1 MENIRRTQKKAHE
14 ILSNLDPDTRD
25 LAINILTYSQFPL
38 EGHPDTCR
46 IINTLIQCV
55 PSHQSDNPVVIA
67 SQTAQAICTLA
78 HGQPDVLL
86 AILDDIHNFDIFIA

>member
-1 MENIRRTQKKAHE
+1 MEDFSIIQKKAHT
-14 ILSNLDPDTRD
+14 ILSQLDPDTRD

-55 PSHQSDNPVVIA
+55 PTHQSDNPVVIA
-67 SQTAQAICTLA
+67 SQTAQAIYALA
-78 HGQPDVLL
+78 HGQTDVLL
-86 AILDDIHNFDIFIA
+86 AILDDIHNFDIFVA